1 MNAVSR
7 KQNRY
12 KILFVGNDENALELI
27 QPQLV
32 KAGYEVITCR
42 SVEKAISVL
51 EFSTVDL
58 VISEMNLPKISGLD
72 LLKYVK
78 ENFSNIEMMI
88 TGVSDVDAA
97 VKAIKDGAEEYLVQ
111 PYSAEVLLSAVSRM
125 VEKIECLRTMHSD
138 TVIEKNHGIIGQ
150 ADSIKQ
156 LFKLIEKAATNTV
169 NVLVT
174 GESGTGKE
182 LVARAIHY
190 SSDRSRAPFVSVNC
204 TAITDT
210 LLESELFGHVKGA
223 FTGANGSRVGFFQ
236 IADGG
241 TIFLDEIGDASLN
254 MQGKLL
260 RVLQSKEI
268 QMVGS
273 SQIRKVDIR
282 IIAATHKNLQA
293 MVPKGL
299 FREDLYY
306 RLNVINMPVPAL
318 RDRKEDILILVNF
331 ALNKFAKEMNRPP
344 HMFSDNALKVLK
356 KYNWPGNVRE
366 LENLIQRL
374 VVVSDSDVIHVNDLP
389 PHMRY
394 VVNIGQGAG
403 ANRTLAD
410 VEREHIANVLTSVD
424 GNKTR
429 AADILGIDRKTLRK
443 KLADME
449 KSP

>member
-1 MNAVSR
+1 MSG

-12 KILFVGNDENALELI
+12 KILFVGKEENAPELI
-27 QPQLV
+27 SAQLGR
-32 KAGYEVITCR
+32 AGYEVLTCR
-42 SVEKAISVL
+42 SVEKAISAL
-51 EFSTVDL
+51 EFSSLDI
-58 VISEMNLPKISGLD
+58 VISEMDLPKISGLD
-72 LLKYVK
+72 LLRYVK

-88 TGVSDVDAA
+88 TGLSDVDVA

-111 PYSAEVLLSAVSRM
+111 PCSAEDLLAAVDRIVGKIERCRTM
-125 VEKIECLRTMHSD
+125 RTDTIVEKY
-138 TVIEKNHGIIGQ
+138 HGIIGQ

-169 NVLVT
+169 NVLVS

-190 SSDRSRAPFVSVNC
+190 SSDRARAPFVSVNC

-223 FTGANGSRVGFFQ
+223 FTGANDSRIGFFQ

-241 TIFLDEIGDASLN
+241 TVFLDEIGDASLN

-268 QMVGS
+268 QLVGS
-273 SQIRKVDIR
+273 SRIRKVDIR
-282 IIAATHKNLQA
+282 IIAATHKDLQA

-299 FREDLYY
+299 FREDLFY
-306 RLNVINMPVPAL
+306 RLNVINIPVPSL
-318 RDRKEDILILVNF
+318 RDRQEDILVLVNYF
-331 ALNKFAKEMNRPP
+331 LNKFAKEMNRPP
-344 HMFSDNALKVLK
+344 HEFSDNALKTLK
-356 KYNWPGNVRE
+356 SYNWPGNVRE

-374 VVVSDSDVIHVNDLP
+374 VVITDNDVIHVADLP

-394 VVNIGQGAG
+394 AVPVGPGPA

-410 VEREHIANVLTSVD
+410 VEREHLRTVLTFVG

-443 KLADME
+443 KLQEME
-449 KSP
+449 KTP

>member
-1 MNAVSR
+1 VSR

-12 KILFVGNDENALELI
+12 KILFVGNDENTLKLV
-27 QPQLV
+27 QTQLV
-32 KAGYEVITCR
+32 KTGYEVLTCR
-42 SVEKAISVL
+42 DIEKAISAL
-51 EFSTVDL
+51 EFGAVDL

-72 LLKYVK
+72 LLRYVK
-78 ENFSNIEMMI
+78 ENFSNVEMMI

-97 VKAIKDGAEEYLVQ
+97 VKAIKEGAEDYLVQ
-111 PYSAEVLLSAVSRM
+111 PYSAAELLAAVTRM
-125 VEKIECLRTMHSD
+125 VGKIERRRSMHSD
-138 TVIEKNHGIIGQ
+138 TVVEKYHGIIGQ
-150 ADSIKQ
+150 ADSIQQ

-182 LVARAIHY
+182 LVARAIHF
-190 SSDRSRAPFVSVNC
+190 SSDRSGAPFVSVNC

-223 FTGANGSRVGFFQ
+223 FTGAKDNRIGYFQ

-268 QMVGS
+268 QLVGS
-273 SQIRKVDIR
+273 SRIRKVDIR
-282 IIAATHKNLQA
+282 IIAATHKDLQA

-299 FREDLYY
+299 FREDLFY
-306 RLNVINMPVPAL
+306 RLNIINIPVPAL
-318 RDRKEDILILVNF
+318 RDRPEDILTLVHYF
-331 ALNKFAKEMNRPP
+331 LNKFANEMNRPP
-344 HMFSDNALKVLK
+344 HVFSDNALKALR

-374 VVVSDSDVIHVNDLP
+374 VVISDSDVIHVNDLP

-394 VVNIGQGAG
+394 AVPISPGAG
-403 ANRTLAD
+403 TNRTLAE
-410 VEREHIANVLTSVD
+410 VEREHIANVLASVD

-443 KLADME
+443 KLEDLTQ
-449 KSP
+449 SP

>member
-1 MNAVSR
+1 VNKKR
-7 KQNRY
+7 NRY
-12 KILFVGNDENALELI
+12 KILFVGSDENAAEAI
-27 QPQLV
+27 QTQLV

-42 SVEKAISVL
+42 SVEKAISAL
-51 EFSTVDL
+51 EFSTIDL
-58 VISEMNLPKISGLD
+58 VISEMNLPKISGMD
-72 LLKYVK
+72 LLRYVK
-78 ENFSNIEMMI
+78 ENFSDIEMMM
-88 TGVSDVDAA
+88 TGVSDVEAA
-97 VKAIKDGAEEYLVQ
+97 IKAIKEGAEEYLVQ
-111 PYSAEVLLSAVSRM
+111 PYPAEDLLAAVTRM
-125 VEKIECLRTMHSD
+125 VGKIERCRTMQSD
-138 TVIEKNHGIIGQ
+138 TVLEKSHGIIGQ
-150 ADSIKQ
+150 ADSIRD

-169 NVLVT
+169 NVLVS

-182 LVARAIHY
+182 LVARAIHF
-190 SSDRSRAPFVSVNC
+190 SSDRSGAPFVSVNC

-223 FTGANGSRVGFFQ
+223 FTGAKDSRVGFFQ

-268 QMVGS
+268 HLVGS

-282 IIAATHKNLQA
+282 IIAATHKDLQA

-299 FREDLYY
+299 FREDLFY
-306 RLNVINMPVPAL
+306 RLNVINIPVPAL
-318 RDRKEDILILVNF
+318 RDREEDILILVNF
-331 ALNKFAKEMNRPP
+331 FLNKFAKEMNRPP
-344 HMFSDNALKVLK
+344 HVFSDNALKALK

-374 VVVSDSDVIHVNDLP
+374 VVISDSDVIHVNDLP

-394 VVNIGQGAG
+394 AVNISSGAG
-403 ANRTLAD
+403 ANKTLAD
-410 VEREHIANVLTSVD
+410 VEREHITNVLTSVD

-429 AADILGIDRKTLRK
+429 AAGILGIDRKTLRK
-443 KLADME
+443 KLEDMG

>member
-1 MNAVSR
+1 MSR

-27 QPQLV
+27 QTRLM
-32 KAGYEVITCR
+32 KTEYEVLTCR
-42 SVEKAISVL
+42 GVEKAIGAL
-51 EFSTVDL
+51 EFGTVDI

-72 LLKYVK
+72 LLRYVK
-78 ENFSNIEMMI
+78 ENFSDIEMMI

-97 VKAIKDGAEEYLVQ
+97 IKAIKDGAEEYLVQ
-111 PYSAEVLLSAVSRM
+111 PYSAEELLSAVNRM
-125 VEKIECLRTMHSD
+125 VGKMERRRTMRSD
-138 TVIEKNHGIIGQ
+138 TVVEKYHGIIGQ
-150 ADSIKQ
+150 TDSIKA

-182 LVARAIHY
+182 LVARAIHF
-190 SSDRSRAPFVSVNC
+190 SSDRSGAPFVSVNC

-223 FTGANGSRVGFFQ
+223 FTGAKDNRVGFFQ

-268 QMVGS
+268 QLVGS

-282 IIAATHKNLQA
+282 IIAATHKDLQA

-299 FREDLYY
+299 FREDLFY
-306 RLNVINMPVPAL
+306 RLNIINIPVPAL
-318 RDRKEDILILVNF
+318 RDRAEDILTLVHF
-331 ALNKFAKEMNRPP
+331 FLNKFAKEMNRPP
-344 HMFSDNALKVLK
+344 HVFSDNALKALK
-356 KYNWPGNVRE
+356 AYNWPGNVRE

-374 VVVSDSDVIHVNDLP
+374 VVITDSDVIHVNDLP
-389 PHMRY
+389 PHMRHA
-394 VVNIGQGAG
+394 VPVSPGEG

-410 VEREHIANVLTSVD
+410 VEKEHITHVLAFVN

-443 KLADME
+443 KLEDI
-449 KSP
+449 KTRS